1 MKTRRNFLKTSLAS
15 ASALAVGVGSHP
27 GHPTVNAH
35 VGSSGFDKIPANGTD
50 VRALSLLQGFN
61 RRWYGTNV
69 EYIYLCFDAQGVVD
83 ALKEIIPT
91 YGGTFA
97 IKGGGHCYENFVYN
111 SNVRII
117 VDVSPMNDIRQD
129 SSGTIIMSAG
139 ATNWEA
145 YKWLAKRGLALPA
158 GSCYSVGLGGHICGG
173 GYGLLSRL
181 HGLTVDW
188 LSAVEVVTV
197 DSSGNPSLQTVSA
210 DSANESERDL
220 FWAHTGGGGGNFGII
235 TAYHFD
241 SLPEAPEIALVGSLS
256 FNWSDVDLS
265 TLESILSIFADIS
278 VDSPPEFFGE
288 IKLNH
293 VSAGGQFSILY
304 QIVNSSYL
312 YSIAHIEDEAN
323 RIKSRFSDI
332 VSPVEPVAPIIGHPI
347 WLGSNFLESEFRLFT
362 FYEALQYLNGSGPN
376 QRGKYKSAYMRKRF
390 PSDQIEKIYDWLHDT
405 TSVDQSFTKQTLLQI
420 DSYGGA
426 INDKSSSATAIPQ
439 RDSIMKLQYQAY
451 WVQEGSSYD
460 SPDSTEGIAL
470 VNWMNAA
477 YKDIYSNT
485 GGFPNPSQDSSDTV
499 DGCYYNYPDSELVNA
514 AGGLETA
521 MYLYFKENYRQNS
534 TNLSQIKKDWDPGNF
549 FNHPQSI
556 PLP

>member
-1 MKTRRNFLKTSLAS
+1 MKTRRNFLKTSFAS
-15 ASALAVGVGSHP
+15 AGALAVGTGSMSRYPASAQVG
-27 GHPTVNAH
+27 A
-35 VGSSGFDKIPANGTD
+35 SGFDKVPTDGTD
-50 VRALSLLQGFN
+50 VRGYSLQQGFN
-61 RRWYGTNV
+61 RRWFGTNV

-83 ALKEIIPT
+83 ALEEIIPE
-91 YGGTFA
+91 YGGSFA

-111 SNVRII
+111 SSVKAII
-117 VDVSPMNDIRQD
+117 DVSPMNDVQQD
-129 SSGTIIMSAG
+129 SSGTIIMGAG

-197 DSSGNPSLQTVSA
+197 NSGGTPSLQTVSA
-210 DSANESERDL
+210 NSASQSERDL
-220 FWAHTGGGGGNFGII
+220 FWAHTGGGGGNFGVI

-241 SLPEAPEIALVGSLS
+241 SLPEAPDVALIGSLS

-265 TLESILSIFADIS
+265 ALESLLSEFADTAGS
-278 VDSPPEFFGE
+278 ALREYFGE

-293 VSAGGQFSILY
+293 ISAGGQFSILY
-304 QIVNSSYL
+304 QLVNSPDQYYVADL
-312 YSIAHIEDEAN
+312 EDAAESIKN
-323 RIKSRFSDI
+323 RFSSI

-347 WLGSNFLESEFRLFT
+347 WLGSNLLDGESRVFT

-376 QRGKYKSAYMRKRF
+376 QRGKYKSAYLRKKF
-390 PSDQIEKIYDWLHDT
+390 PSDQVEKIYNWLHDT
-405 TSVDQSFTKQTLLQI
+405 TTVDQSLTKQTLLQI

-426 INDKSSSATAIPQ
+426 INDQSSSATVVPQ

-451 WVQEGSSYD
+451 WAQNESEFD
-460 SPDSTEGIAL
+460 TPDSTEGIEL

-477 YKDIYSNT
+477 YKDIYSSS
-485 GGFPNPSQDSSDTV
+485 GGVPNPLQDSSDTV
-499 DGCYYNYPDSELVNA
+499 DGCYYNYPDSELVKA
-514 AGGLETA
+514 EGGLEAA
-521 MYLYFKENYRQNS
+521 MYLYFKENYKQNS
-534 TNLSQIKKDWDPGNF
+534 PNLSQIKASWDPGNY

>member
-15 ASALAVGVGSHP
+15 AGALVAGAGSLSKYPASAQVPA
-27 GHPTVNAH
+27 
-35 VGSSGFDKIPANGTD
+35 SGFDKVPTDSTD
-50 VRALSLLQGFN
+50 VRGYSLQQGFN
-61 RRWYGTNV
+61 RRWFGTNV
-69 EYIYLCFDAQGVVD
+69 QYIYLCFDAQGVVN
-83 ALKEIIPT
+83 ALKEIIPE
-91 YGGTFA
+91 YGSSFA

-111 SNVRII
+111 SDVKAII
-117 VDVSPMNDIRQD
+117 DVSPMNDIQQD
-129 SSGTIIMSAG
+129 SSGTIIMGAG

-197 DSSGNPSLQTVSA
+197 NSGGTPSLQTVSA
-210 DSANESERDL
+210 SSASQSERDL
-220 FWAHTGGGGGNFGII
+220 FWAHTGGGGGNFGVI

-241 SLPEAPEIALVGSLS
+241 SLPKAPDVALIGSLS
-256 FNWSDVDLS
+256 FNWSDVDLPKLE
-265 TLESILSIFADIS
+265 TLLSEFADT
-278 VDSPPEFFGE
+278 EGLAKREYFGE

-304 QIVNSSYL
+304 QIVNSPDL
-312 YSIAHIEDEAN
+312 YYVADLENAAQSIKN
-323 RIKSRFSDI
+323 RFSKI
-332 VSPVEPVAPIIGHPI
+332 VAPVEPVAPIIGHPI
-347 WLGSNFLESEFRLFT
+347 WLGSNLLDGESRVFT

-376 QRGKYKSAYMRKRF
+376 QRGKYKSAYMRKQF
-390 PSDQIEKIYDWLHDT
+390 PSDQVEKIYNWLHDT
-405 TSVDQSFTKQTLLQI
+405 TTVDQSLTKQTLLQI

-426 INDKSSSATAIPQ
+426 INDQSSSATAIPQ

-451 WVQEGSSYD
+451 WAQNESAFD
-460 SPDSTEGIAL
+460 SPDSTEGIEL

-477 YKDIYSNT
+477 YKDIYSSS
-485 GGFPNPSQDSSDTV
+485 GGVPNPLQDSSDTV
-499 DGCYYNYPDSELVNA
+499 DGCYYNYPDSELVKA
-514 AGGLETA
+514 EGGLETA
-521 MYLYFKENYRQNS
+521 MYLYFKGNYKQNS
-534 TNLSQIKKDWDPGNF
+534 PNLSQIKASWDPGNY

>member
-1 MKTRRNFLKTSLAS
+1 MKTRRKFLKTSLAS
-15 ASALAVGVGSHP
+15 AGALAVGVGSHP
-27 GHPTVNAH
+27 KHPTVYSH
-35 VGSSGFDKIPANGTD
+35 TGSSGFDKVRTDGTD
-50 VRALSLLQGFN
+50 VRAPSLLQGFN

-91 YGGTFA
+91 YGGTFT

-111 SNVRII
+111 SNVRVI
-117 VDVSPMNDIRQD
+117 VDVSPINGIQQD
-129 SSGTIIMSAG
+129 NSGTIIMGAG

-145 YKWLAKRGLALPA
+145 FKWLTKRGLALPA

-188 LSAVEVVTV
+188 LSAVDVVTV
-197 DSSGNPSLQTVSA
+197 DSSGTPSLRTVSA
-210 DSANESERDL
+210 NSANQSERDL
-220 FWAHTGGGGGNFGII
+220 FWAHTGGGGGNFGVI

-241 SLPEAPEIALVGSLS
+241 SLPRAPETALIGSLS
-256 FNWSDVDLS
+256 FNWSEVDVFTLGLLLS
-265 TLESILSIFADIS
+265 EFADIS
-278 VDSPPEFFGE
+278 VDAPREFFGE
-288 IKLNH
+288 VKLNH
-293 VSAGGQFSILY
+293 VSAGGQFTILY
-304 QIVNSSYL
+304 QIVDSPSL
-312 YSIAHIEDEAN
+312 YSAAHLEDMASHIN
-323 RIKSRFSDI
+323 ARFSRI
-332 VSPVEPVAPIIGHPI
+332 ISPVEPVAPIIGHPI
-347 WLGSNFLESEFRLFT
+347 WLGSNFVSMENRLFT

-376 QRGKYKSAYMRKRF
+376 QRGKYKSAYMRKKF
-390 PSDQIEKIYDWLHDT
+390 PSDQVEKIYNWLNDT
-405 TSVDQSFTKQTLLQI
+405 KTLDKNLTNQTLLQI

-426 INDKSSSATAIPQ
+426 INNLSSSATVVPQ

-451 WVQEGSSYD
+451 WAQDGSIFE
-460 SPDSTEGIAL
+460 SPDSAEGIAL

-477 YKDIYSNT
+477 YRSIYSQT
-485 GGFPNPSQDSSDTV
+485 GGVPDPSKDSSGTV
-499 DGCYYNYPDSELVNA
+499 DGCYYNYPDSELVNT

-521 MYLYFKENYRQNS
+521 MYLYFKENYQKNS
-534 TNLSQIKKDWDPGNF
+534 RNLSQIKKEWDPRNF